1 MRNLLDLVDDVYL
14 HILLYLLPQDQ
25 LTFFSCNK
33 FLKTTVGK
41 KYRKVNIKQN
51 QIHDFITNTSF
62 QERLFQ
68 LMDDPSKQLSIV
80 ILHPRLKVP
89 TPKKWQKLHP
99 LLPKIFKLHTS
110 FVDFQ
115 SYYSYYF
122 ETIEQI
128 SINEDRRDAKEIPV
142 LNCFEKYQSQ
152 VIDLFRPQAKVI
164 GFFPTTL
171 KVLKIFRSSHTHF
184 DVSTLWWNTLHQ
196 IELNYCENLLS
207 LPDCFNCIP
216 IVKIWNCNKLQ
227 HVHMLQDN
235 RDVELL
241 SNFLLTD
248 FTDCFQN
255 CHALKLAA
263 SNIKFN
269 LYNLEKIEE
278 FSVSVRSIDSLIIV
292 PGQPLPS
299 SLRKLGLNGLR
310 NLTDLTPLQHLEELE
325 LNSIDTI
332 VSVEPLGTIPVLK
345 LSGLDGLKS
354 LNGLGRG
361 NKDVYIRD
369 CGKIS
374 SFLPLQSV
382 EKFICIIVL

>member
-1 MRNLLDLVDDVYL
+1 
-14 HILLYLLPQDQ
+14 
-25 LTFFSCNK
+25 
-33 FLKTTVGK
+33 
-41 KYRKVNIKQN
+41 
-51 QIHDFITNTSF
+51 
-62 QERLFQ
+62 
-68 LMDDPSKQLSIV
+68 
-80 ILHPRLKVP
+80 
-89 TPKKWQKLHP
+89 
-99 LLPKIFKLHTS
+99 
-110 FVDFQ
+110 
-115 SYYSYYF
+115 
-122 ETIEQI
+122 
-128 SINEDRRDAKEIPV
+128 
-142 LNCFEKYQSQ
+142 
-152 VIDLFRPQAKVI
+152 
-164 GFFPTTL
+164 
-171 KVLKIFRSSHTHF
+171 
-184 DVSTLWWNTLHQ
+184 
-196 IELNYCENLLS
+196 
-207 LPDCFNCIP
+207 
-216 IVKIWNCNKLQ
+216 
-227 HVHMLQDN
+227 MLQDN

-241 SNFLLTD
+241 SNILLTD

-255 CHALKLAA
+255 CHSLKLAA

-345 LSGLDGLKS
+345 LSGLGELKS

-369 CGKIS
+369 CGEIS

-382 EKFICIIVL
+382 EKVHLYNCPLKIGNDVKDVTHLILKQCPIEDVSSLSNIRTLEILDCGMVKNYQTLKNNKFIKIEFIEWSDDLLELMSQCPNHRVGEGTLCIRRS